1 MFSNFK
7 YFKSLLIASIL
18 FITFETFIYFKI
30 GRENIIASSIENGLL
45 EKNFKKFD
53 VGQKHIVLYKSQIF
67 KKSNS
72 EFIQVGDSSGLFG
85 VRPNIVKSY
94 LSGMDYINTNCC
106 ADMGWEGYAYSANY
120 YLKKNP
126 NAKYLVLYVT
136 PYSLPMQF
144 KKGFSDDLANIFGE
158 TDYDNLFNF
167 FSFLPSLYLREDI
180 QNLVYRQDNEN
191 KENEFKRV
199 MKQIGVAENF
209 EEITGYKI
217 SRFTEFLE
225 SSAGWLPYDKKYN
238 YRNIPVDACGKQITN
253 NFYDN
258 SGNGTLKKS
267 LNKIAAVSKKYKVKL
282 IVFFNPV
289 ACIDSHKMIPIISE
303 IEEFKKSHP
312 EVLIPFDFIT
322 TLNKNQFGD
331 QWHLTTEASIK
342 QSHEIGKSLK
352 KLLKI

>member
-1 MFSNFK
+1 MK
-7 YFKSLLIASIL
+7 LL
-18 FITFETFIYFKI
+18 FILKLEERKI
-30 GRENIIASSIENGLL
+30 ISSSIENGLL

-67 KKSNS
+67 KKNNS

-158 TDYDNLFNF
+158 TDYNNLFNF

-180 QNLVYRQDNEN
+180 QNFVYRKDNEN
-191 KENEFKRV
+191 KENEYKRV
-199 MKQIGVAENF
+199 MKQIGVAEKF

-217 SRFTEFLE
+217 RSFTEFLE

-238 YRNIPVDACGKQITN
+238 YRDIPVDACGKQITN

-267 LNKIAAVSKKYKVKL
+267 LNKIAAISRKYKVKL
-282 IVFFNPV
+282 IVLFNPV
-289 ACIDSHKMIPIISE
+289 ACKNSIKMSPIIRE
-303 IEEFKKSHP
+303 IEEFKKISSRSFD
-312 EVLIPFDFIT
+312 PF
-322 TLNKNQFGD
+322 
-331 QWHLTTEASIK
+331 
-342 QSHEIGKSLK
+342 
-352 KLLKI
+352 